1 MQKIIMT
8 RVVVNMEELNLVR
21 KIISRNPYTS
31 AADRFFGL
39 PDPVPLVRGTDLDPS
54 NHQAKI
60 VSKTLI
66 PTVFCDLFMTFY
78 L

>member
-21 KIISRNPYTS
+21 KIISRSP
-31 AADRFFGL
+31 FFGL

-54 NHQAKI
+54 NYQAKI
-60 VSKTLI
+60 VTK
-66 PTVFCDLFMTFY
+66 P
-78 L
+78 